1 MVANKD
7 KLGWKFLKILTKYT
21 LKLSLKPFLM
31 GLAGFIVFVS
41 VEWLYQISDYII
53 RNRVGFSKLLVFI
66 AYNIP
71 YFAVLGI
78 PVGVL
83 FAIFWVI
90 SDLYS
95 NREITALL
103 VHGVSSKKLVTPF
116 FILAITLSIIS
127 LFLASYVVPKA
138 NYRSSQILNQYILQ
152 SPESV
157 VKTNMLVELEKDLYF
172 YVKEYD
178 QSKGELYNVVLFR
191 NEDSNE
197 QIVTSNKVEKRKDGW
212 YLTDGSMYIMDLET
226 GFMSIEMQF
235 KEMKLDIAGE
245 IEDMLRSSR
254 TIQDKTSRELRDQL
268 KTYEKLGVN
277 TASLVVELNQR
288 YANALGSLVI
298 VLIGIPVSLLFGFTS
313 RSWSIVITFLIVVL
327 YQGSGAWLSGM
338 GKEGLMNPMLATW
351 LPNIVFALVGFIL
364 YIMIDTPLAYRIR
377 ELLSRLFVIAVFC
390 FLFVSTTTQASNV
403 NVISSSAMFYDDVVV
418 LKDGVKINWDKY
430 QVECDTATATLID
443 GKIKTVAADGNVVFR
458 FDDQKYLSKYLSYE
472 FETERSLILNA
483 KTTYNYAYQN
493 KNVPIYVYG
502 ASIEYD
508 ASTTNAQLIDSYITT
523 CNLEEPHYTVL
534 ASKIYV
540 IENKYIIAESAFL
553 TVLDVPLFPYPL
565 FITSL
570 EGTAPYTFSIVFSN
584 TISVS
589 QTFSFA
595 VKDWNVTLGLSST
608 DGISIDAKDKNKNR
622 ITYSERNALF
632 EFSILPFTYR
642 YSYSRNT
649 LYFKYDGP
657 IYLESNYT
665 NDSNFYQK
673 VGLNYQSK
681 DGKLYLK
688 PYIMYDGAQ
697 TDSILYLNGGF
708 RNLSFTPIP
717 DNNFSINGLDI
728 IMRSQ
733 TDGYLTGLDRTW
745 TNYYQANYNMS
756 LTNTPWNY
764 RLNIQGTKYEGS
776 QNQVITYSYQLPWKF
791 TSGPFSMNFQYL
803 FDVRDILNIAGNSRK
818 EAINMKDT
826 YKLEG
831 KYTIGPFSISANWNQ
846 VYPFVDEPIS
856 TRSNS
861 ITLNVG
867 ISTSALSLSTRR
879 GWDLLK
885 NQQLADTY
893 TLKFSNN
900 IGILGLSGSLSTTYD
915 NVQNKLGNESVSFG
929 LNVIPAQLSYG
940 LSFTVKP
947 GSEIDLYVHSIK
959 YSNFTASIYQSQDYI
974 RNLIASGY
982 FYAFDYKNTVNAN
995 LTKSAKEATPNLRFA
1010 YTLEKKDEK
1019 YSLSYN
1025 TDGSNR
1031 YTLSADM
1038 KNIDPNTSIS
1048 LTYDPQQAVF
1058 TNLKMAF
1065 DKSLHCW
1072 VFSLG
1077 AEFSYKSN
1085 GDILGSL
1092 DKIYFKFRLTD
1103 MPDKFFYF
1111 DPTSGTFQISGM

>member
-1 MVANKD
+1 
-7 KLGWKFLKILTKYT
+7 
-21 LKLSLKPFLM
+21 M

-116 FILAITLSIIS
+116 FILAVVLSTLS
-127 LFLASYVVPKA
+127 LFLADYVVPKA
-138 NYRSSQILNQYILQ
+138 NYKSSQILNQYILQ

-178 QSKGELYNVVLFR
+178 QSKGELYDVVLFR

-197 QIVTSNKVEKRKDGW
+197 QIVTSSKVEKRKDGW

-235 KEMKLDIAGE
+235 KEMKLDVAGE

-254 TIQDKTSRELRDQL
+254 TIQDKTSRELRAQL
-268 KTYEKLGVN
+268 QTYEKLGVN

-313 RSWSIVITFLIVVL
+313 RSWSVVITFLIVVL

-338 GKEGLMNPMLATW
+338 GKEGLMNPVLATW
-351 LPNIVFALVGFIL
+351 LPNIVFALTGLIL
-364 YIMIDTPLAYRIR
+364 YLMLDTPLSYRIR
-377 ELLSRLFVIAVFC
+377 ELLSRLFVIAIFC
-390 FLFVSTTTQASNV
+390 FLLIGTTAQASDV
-403 NVISSSAMFYDDVVV
+403 NVSSSNAMFYDDQVVA
-418 LKDGVKINWDKY
+418 KDDVKIIWDKY
-430 QVECDTATATLID
+430 QIECDTATATLLD
-443 GKIKTVAADGNVVFR
+443 GKIKVVEAEGNVIFK
-458 FDDQKYLSKYLSYE
+458 FDDQKYVSKYLSYE

-483 KTTYNYAYQN
+483 TTTYNYTYQN

-502 ASIEYD
+502 STIEYD
-508 ASTTNAQLIDSYITT
+508 ASSTNAELTNSHITT
-523 CNLEEPHYTVL
+523 CNLDEPHYTVL

-553 TVLDVPLFPYPL
+553 TVLNVPLFPYPL
-565 FITSL
+565 FITGL

-584 TISVS
+584 TLSVS

-595 VKDWNVTLGLSST
+595 IENWALTLGLSST
-608 DGISIDAKDKNKNR
+608 DGISVDAKDTNKNR
-622 ITYSERNALF
+622 ITYSEKNGTL

-642 YSYSRNT
+642 YNYSRNT
-649 LYFKYDGP
+649 LYFKYDGL
-657 IYLESNYT
+657 IYLESNYI
-665 NDSNFYQK
+665 NDNNFSQK

-681 DGKLYLK
+681 DGKMYLR
-688 PYIMYDGAQ
+688 PYLSYDGAQ

-708 RNLSFTPIP
+708 RNISFVPVP
-717 DNNFSINGLDI
+717 DNTFSINSLDI
-728 IMRSQ
+728 IMRTQ
-733 TDGYLTGLDRTW
+733 TDGYLTRLDKTW
-745 TNYYQANYNMS
+745 TPYYQANYSLS
-756 LTNTPWNY
+756 LTNVPWNY
-764 RLNIQGTKYEGS
+764 RLNIQGTRYENS
-776 QNQVITYSYQLPWKF
+776 QNQVITYNYQLPRKF
-791 TSGPFSMNFQYL
+791 SSGPFSLNFQYL
-803 FDVRDILNIAGNSRK
+803 FDVRDILNITGTSRK
-818 EAINMKDT
+818 EAINMTDT

-831 KYTIGPFSISANWNQ
+831 KYTIGPFSISANWDQ
-846 VYPFVDEPIS
+846 VYPFVDESIS
-856 TRSNS
+856 TKSNL
-861 ITLNVG
+861 ITLNAQ
-867 ISTSALSLSTRR
+867 ISTSALSLSTKR

-885 NQQLADTY
+885 NQQVPDTY
-893 TLKFSNN
+893 TLKFANN
-900 IGILGLSGSLSTTYD
+900 IGIMGLSGSLSTTYD
-915 NVQNKLGNESVSFG
+915 NVQNKLGNENISFG
-929 LNVIPAQLSYG
+929 LNVLPVQLAYT
-940 LSFTVKP
+940 LSFTVRP
-947 GSEIDLYVHSIK
+947 GSEIDLYVHSLK

-982 FYAFDYKNTVNAN
+982 FYMFDYKNTVSAN
-995 LTKSAKEATPNLRFA
+995 FTKSAKDAIPNWRFA
-1010 YTLEKKDEK
+1010 YTMEKKNEK

-1025 TDGSNR
+1025 TNGDNR

-1038 KNIDPNTSIS
+1038 KNIDPNTNIS
-1048 LTYDPQQAVF
+1048 LTYDPQQVVL

-1077 AEFSYKSN
+1077 AEFSYRS
-1085 GDILGSL
+1085 GADILGML

-1111 DPTSGTFQISGM
+1111 EPTSGTLQISGM